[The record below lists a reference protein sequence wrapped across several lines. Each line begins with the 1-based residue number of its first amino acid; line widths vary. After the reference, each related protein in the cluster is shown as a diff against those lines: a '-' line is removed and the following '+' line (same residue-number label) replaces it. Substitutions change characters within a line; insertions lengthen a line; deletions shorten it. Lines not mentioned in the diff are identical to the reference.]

1 MLSQTS
7 EYALRAAVILAGE
20 PQKPLTTQQVADAG
34 KIPLDYL
41 SKVLQLLARGG
52 LVSATRGKGGGFVLT
67 RPAAQISVLEVV
79 NAVDPIQRIRSC
91 PLHLAAHRHQLCP
104 LHRKLDQALEQVE
117 QAFASSALSDL
128 VEVPAPVPCPVVE
141 IAHA

>member
-20 PQKPLTTQQVADAG
+20 PLKPLTTQQVAEAG

-41 SKVLQLLARGG
+41 SKVLQLMARSG
-52 LVSATRGKGGGFVLT
+52 LVSATRGKGGGFILT

-79 NAVDPIQRIRSC
+79 NAVDPIRRIRSC
-91 PLHLAAHRHQLCP
+91 PLHLAAHRHQLC
-104 LHRKLDQALEQVE
+104 R
-117 QAFASSALSDL
+117 
-128 VEVPAPVPCPVVE
+128 
-141 IAHA
+141 